1 MIIFGE
7 NIIVFGYF
15 NSLGVLRC
23 YGMYIYGQNLILTYV
38 IGAPDLLFFAHI
50 SNLNCDFILI
60 FSTPTF

>member
-38 IGAPDLLFFAHI
+38 IGAPDLLFFAYFK
-50 SNLNCDFILI
+50 LKL
-60 FSTPTF
+60 